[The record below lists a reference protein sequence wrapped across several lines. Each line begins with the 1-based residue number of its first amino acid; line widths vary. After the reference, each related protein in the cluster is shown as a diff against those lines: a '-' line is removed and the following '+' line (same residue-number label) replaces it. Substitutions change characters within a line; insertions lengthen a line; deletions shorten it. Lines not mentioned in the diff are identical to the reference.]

1 MMDRSRYRLTNQ
13 VFDKIRD
20 DIVSGRLAPETPLS
34 EAEICEQLGVS
45 RTPVREALIKLCE
58 EELVVIYPHVG
69 TFVAPISLE
78 AVRVG
83 QYIREHLECALV
95 ADAARQI
102 DDEGRKRLRDNMRE
116 QVAAAKNPDE
126 FYRLDNGFHALIAE
140 LSGYAGTWNA
150 ILRAKTQFD
159 RVRYLTVQ
167 DKNRVKEI
175 LAEHN
180 RIADAIIAGD
190 AETATNSVRSHL
202 RTVFANIDKLGLQ
215 EVKEKPV
222 VRKKRTSRRDD

>member
-1 MMDRSRYRLTNQ
+1 MDRSRYRLTNQ
-13 VFDKIRD
+13 VFVKMRD
-20 DIVSGRLAPETPLS
+20 DIVSCRLAPETPLS
-34 EAEICEQLGVS
+34 EAEICAQLGVS

-95 ADAARQI
+95 ADAARRI
-102 DDEGRKRLRDNMRE
+102 GDEGRKRLRDNMQE
-116 QVAAAKNPDE
+116 QAAAANNPDE
-126 FYRLDNGFHALIAE
+126 FHRLDNGFHALIAE
-140 LSGYAGTWNA
+140 LSGYPGTWNA

-167 DKNRVKEI
+167 DKNRVEEI
-175 LAEHN
+175 LAEHA
-180 RIADAIIAGD
+180 RIAEAIIAGD
-190 AETATNSVRSHL
+190 AETATNSARSHL
-202 RTVFANIDKLGLQ
+202 RSVFSDIDKLGLR
-215 EVKEKPV
+215 EIKEKPILR
-222 VRKKRTSRRDD
+222 RKRHL

>member
-20 DIVSGRLAPETPLS
+20 DIVSGRLAPESPLS
-34 EAEICEQLGVS
+34 ESDICEQLGVS

-95 ADAARQI
+95 ADAARNI
-102 DDEGRKRLRDNMRE
+102 DDDGRKRLKENIRE

-167 DKNRVKEI
+167 DKGRVKEI
-175 LAEHN
+175 LTEHN
-180 RIADAIIAGD
+180 LIADAIIRGD
-190 AETATNSVRSHL
+190 AETATSSVRSHL
-202 RTVFANIDKLGLQ
+202 RTVFANIDKLGL
-215 EVKEKPV
+215 EDRKETPAI
-222 VRKKRTSRRDD
+222 RKKRPTQRG

>member
-1 MMDRSRYRLTNQ
+1 MNRSRYRLTNQ

-20 DIVSGRLAPETPLS
+20 DIVSGRLAPESPLS
-34 EAEICEQLGVS
+34 EADLCEQLEVS
-45 RTPVREALIKLCE
+45 RTPVREALIKLSE

-95 ADAARQI
+95 ADAARRI
-102 DDEGRKRLRDNMRE
+102 DDDGRKRLRENIRE

-126 FYRLDNGFHALIAE
+126 FYRLDNVFHALIAE
-140 LSGYAGTWNA
+140 LGGYAGAWNA

-167 DKNRVKEI
+167 DKSRVKEI

-180 RIADAIIAGD
+180 LIVDAIISGD

-215 EVKEKPV
+215 DKKETPAL
-222 VRKKRTSRRDD
+222 RKKRNTQRDQ

>member
-1 MMDRSRYRLTNQ
+1 MDRSRYRLTNQ

-20 DIVSGRLAPETPLS
+20 DIVSGRLAPESPLS
-34 EAEICEQLGVS
+34 ESDICEQLGVS

-95 ADAARQI
+95 ADAARNI
-102 DDEGRKRLRDNMRE
+102 DDDGRKRLKENIRE

-167 DKNRVKEI
+167 DKGRVKEI
-175 LAEHN
+175 LTEHN
-180 RIADAIIAGD
+180 LIADAIIRGD
-190 AETATNSVRSHL
+190 AETATSSVRSHL
-202 RTVFANIDKLGLQ
+202 RTVFANIDKLGL
-215 EVKEKPV
+215 EDRKETPAI
-222 VRKKRTSRRDD
+222 RKKRPTQRG

>member
-20 DIVSGRLAPETPLS
+20 DIVSGRLAPEAPLS

-45 RTPVREALIKLCE
+45 RTPVREALIKLSE

-95 ADAARQI
+95 ADAARNI
-102 DDEGRKRLRDNMRE
+102 DDEGRKRLRENIRE

-167 DKNRVKEI
+167 DKGRVKEI

-180 RIADAIIAGD
+180 LIADAIMRGD
-190 AETATNSVRSHL
+190 PETATNNVRSHL
-202 RTVFANIDKLGLQ
+202 RTIFANIDKLGL
-215 EVKEKPV
+215 EERKETPALK
-222 VRKKRTSRRDD
+222 KKRLTQQG

>member
-13 VFDKIRD
+13 VFDKIRE
-20 DIVSGRLAPETPLS
+20 DIVSGRLEPETPLS

-45 RTPVREALIKLCE
+45 RTPVREALIKLSE

-95 ADAARQI
+95 ADAARNI
-102 DDEGRKRLRDNMRE
+102 DDDGRKRLKENIRE
-116 QVAAAKNPDE
+116 QVAAAKSPDE

-167 DKNRVKEI
+167 DKSRVKEI

-180 RIADAIIAGD
+180 LIADAIMRGD
-190 AETATNSVRSHL
+190 PETATKNVRSHL
-202 RTVFANIDKLGLQ
+202 RTVFANIGKLGL
-215 EVKEKPV
+215 EERKEAPAPK
-222 VRKKRTSRRDD
+222 KKRLTQQG

>member
-20 DIVSGRLAPETPLS
+20 DIVSGRLAAEAPLS
-34 EAEICEQLGVS
+34 EAAICEQLGVS
-45 RTPVREALIKLCE
+45 RTPVREALIKLSE

-95 ADAARQI
+95 ADAARNI
-102 DDEGRKRLRDNMRE
+102 DDEGRKRLRENIRE

-167 DKNRVKEI
+167 DKGRVKEI
-175 LAEHN
+175 LAEHHL
-180 RIADAIIAGD
+180 IADAIIRGD
-190 AETATNSVRSHL
+190 TVSATDSVRSHL
-202 RTVFANIDKLGLQ
+202 RTVFANINKLGL
-215 EVKEKPV
+215 EERKETPAL
-222 VRKKRTSRRDD
+222 RKKRLMQQG

>member
-1 MMDRSRYRLTNQ
+1 MNRSRYRLTNQ

-20 DIVSGRLAPETPLS
+20 DIVSGRLAPESPLS
-34 EAEICEQLGVS
+34 EADLCEQLEVS
-45 RTPVREALIKLCE
+45 RTPVREALIKLSE

-69 TFVAPISLE
+69 TFVATISLE

-95 ADAARQI
+95 ADAARRI
-102 DDEGRKRLRDNMRE
+102 DDDGRKRLRENIRE

-126 FYRLDNGFHALIAE
+126 FYRLDNVFHALIAE
-140 LSGYAGTWNA
+140 LGGYAGAWNA

-167 DKNRVKEI
+167 DKSRVKEI

-180 RIADAIIAGD
+180 LIVDAIISGD

-215 EVKEKPV
+215 DKKETPV
-222 VRKKRTSRRDD
+222 LRKKRNTQRDQ